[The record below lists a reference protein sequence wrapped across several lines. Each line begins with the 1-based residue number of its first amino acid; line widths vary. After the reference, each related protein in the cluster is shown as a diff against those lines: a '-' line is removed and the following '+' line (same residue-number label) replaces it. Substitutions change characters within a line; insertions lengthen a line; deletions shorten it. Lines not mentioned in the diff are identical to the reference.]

1 MAECIGFLLYV
12 AARRPR
18 RPGAEATT
26 DAAHAR
32 SASRSIDSCG
42 AGPFNARVRN
52 AATAAPRTLGEH
64 PKPSEAAQQTS

>member
-1 MAECIGFLLYV
+1 MAECIGFLLFV
-12 AARRPR
+12 AARPR
-18 RPGAEATT
+18 DGRERRQRT

-32 SASRSIDSCG
+32 SASRSIDSRG

-64 PKPSEAAQQTS
+64 PKPSETAQQTS